1 MPNQDNQHNTNNN
14 PNNLKLNQ
22 SADVTIPNYKSCDS
36 IEITVKP
43 VNKLTIKQYTGMGKK
58 ERVQIDIVVNY
69 CKGCELCV
77 AFCPEEVLV
86 MNKETAEVINISR
99 CTKCNICE
107 YLCPDFSISVE

>member
-1 MPNQDNQHNTNNN
+1 MPNQSNQHNTNNN
-14 PNNLKLNQ
+14 PNLNQ
-22 SADVTIPNYKSCDS
+22 SADTMIPNYRSCDS

-43 VNKLTIKQYTGMGKK
+43 ESKLKIKQYSGMGKK
-58 ERVQIDIVVNY
+58 EQVQIDIVVNY

-77 AFCPEEVLV
+77 AFCPEEVLA
-86 MNKETAEVINISR
+86 MSKEIAEVIDISR

>member
-14 PNNLKLNQ
+14 PNLNQ
-22 SADVTIPNYKSCDS
+22 SANAIIPNYRSCDS

-43 VNKLTIKQYTGMGKK
+43 ESKLKIKQYSGMGKK
-58 ERVQIDIVVNY
+58 EQVQIDIVVNY

-77 AFCPEEVLV
+77 AFCPEEVLA
-86 MNKETAEVINISR
+86 MNKEVAEVIDISR